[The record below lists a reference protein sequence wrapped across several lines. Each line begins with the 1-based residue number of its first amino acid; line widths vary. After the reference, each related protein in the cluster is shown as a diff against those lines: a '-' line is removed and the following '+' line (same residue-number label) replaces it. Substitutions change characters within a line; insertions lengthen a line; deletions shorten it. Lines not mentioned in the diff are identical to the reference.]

1 MSKAMENKLRV
12 FKDLDDLFDSATSE
26 KIFEWVNAHAKAID
40 YRKSHQKVYQGKRR
54 LLMKYAKEQM
64 APDEL
69 RRIEQMA
76 EESIINGQEAEGETE
91 DSQA

>member
-1 MSKAMENKLRV
+1 MPKAMENKLRE
-12 FKDLDDLFDSATSE
+12 FKDIDDLFDSATSE
-26 KIFEWVNAHAKAID
+26 KILEWVNAHAKAID

-54 LLMKYAKEQM
+54 LLMKYAKEQL

-69 RRIEQMA
+69 RRIEELA
-76 EESIINGQEAEGETE
+76 VEGLGNGQEEEPQ